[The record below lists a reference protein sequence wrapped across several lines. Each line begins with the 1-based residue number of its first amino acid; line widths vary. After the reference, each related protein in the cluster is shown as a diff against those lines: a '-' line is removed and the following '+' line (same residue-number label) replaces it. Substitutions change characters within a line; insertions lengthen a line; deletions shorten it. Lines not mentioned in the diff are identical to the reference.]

1 MESDLGTGVPAVA
14 TKVAYITGT
23 TSSANFP
30 VTANSIPPAGSV
42 ANGVAFVSLLNTA
55 TGTLQYST
63 FLGGTGSDTGFSIA
77 ADSAGNAYVTG
88 LTASADFPVTQG
100 ALQANEVTT

>member
-1 MESDLGTGVPAVA
+1 MKSAFGINLGTGVPPVA

-23 TSSANFP
+23 TGSSNFP

-42 ANGVAFVSLLNTA
+42 AQGVAFVSLLNTA

-77 ADSAGNAYVTG
+77 SDSPGNAYVAGQTG
-88 LTASADFPVTQG
+88 FD
-100 ALQANEVTT
+100 